1 MLHFTRNL
9 DHICYKKIKLKNILL
24 QSIHTY
30 NHQSFGSTSLITI
43 FNALVRVT
51 WEESTKCFHAGDELE
66 KLGLTVNGLLTKS
79 ICDFSLIMSH
89 WQFNKKLS
97 DHGKLFQLS
106 LRMSAQHF
114 TPLHPAV
121 VGIFPWLADRCTDWH
136 LLPLKLRRKLA
147 WLKMNCQSR
156 APEAELSWLDHTFTV
171 MQQDPPCLVNAFHT
185 IGTQTFCK
193 KKCVVSLFAWVI
205 LPQEQSYL

>member
-1 MLHFTRNL
+1 MNW
-9 DHICYKKIKLKNILL
+9 I
-24 QSIHTY
+24 
-30 NHQSFGSTSLITI
+30 
-43 FNALVRVT
+43 
-51 WEESTKCFHAGDELE
+51 
-66 KLGLTVNGLLTKS
+66 VNGLLTWS
-79 ICDFSLIMSH
+79 ICDFSLMMSY

-97 DHGKLFQLS
+97 DHWKLFQLS

-121 VGIFPWLADRCTDWH
+121 VGIFLWLADRCTDWH

-171 MQQDPPCLVNAFHT
+171 MQQDPSCLVNTFHT

-193 KKCVVSLFAWVI
+193 KKCVVSFFFLLEFRCNRATSRYTEGTGSIQLALQLQIQRLKVEI
-205 LPQEQSYL
+205 